1 MYLGIEDGFGVA
13 LELGEEGD
21 DAKAGVVLEVE
32 FAECHP
38 AVDEQDLAV
47 HQGVCGGHRAV
58 SQAADEEDFA
68 FVGKYQGVIIEVG
81 FAEHHLAVHGA
92 VDGGHQAVPRAVDEE
107 NYLAVVV

>member
-47 HQGVCGGHRAV
+47 HQGRPAQ
-58 SQAADEEDFA
+58 S
-68 FVGKYQGVIIEVG
+68 
-81 FAEHHLAVHGA
+81 
-92 VDGGHQAVPRAVDEE
+92 
-107 NYLAVVV
+107 AVVGSEATRHFSICQAHLKKFK